1 MIKPVG
7 FVLLR
12 GNNSAWPA
20 SDVSIAPPSGAGSTR
35 LLHTLSC
42 MCPLLEVELGVP
54 CFFWFA
60 SGPSS
65 SWSFCYLSSLQH
77 QGRDVPLLTSSDAQ
91 AAKVRL
97 RVWLWVRLRV
107 WLWGGECG
115 TAG

>member
-1 MIKPVG
+1 
-7 FVLLR
+7 
-12 GNNSAWPA
+12 
-20 SDVSIAPPSGAGSTR
+20 
-35 LLHTLSC
+35 
-42 MCPLLEVELGVP
+42 MCPLLEVELGVS

-97 RVWLWVRLRV
+97 RVWLWVRVRVRLRV
-107 WLWGGECG
+107 RVRVWV
-115 TAG
+115 